1 MQERSAPIEATP
13 ESMQLIYH
21 VRMTLFY
28 IFERDSEQAFFLMK
42 LAKLY
47 RKQKSD
53 ALLVSNFFSDCRKLE
68 HKIIDFEY
76 EYAKYIDQVKNAH
89 EAY

>member
-13 ESMQLIYH
+13 ESMLLIYH
-21 VRMTLFY
+21 VRMAIFQ
-28 IFERDSEQAFFLMK
+28 IFERESEQAFFLMK

-53 ALLVSNFFSDCRKLE
+53 ALLDRNKVG
-68 HKIIDFEY
+68 
-76 EYAKYIDQVKNAH
+76 
-89 EAY
+89 EANKFDR